1 MIDADGLLRYR
12 GAIDDQ
18 YSVRA
23 RRDQPVRHYLSRA
36 IEAVID
42 GQPVANSSTSV
53 FGCPIERPSTEPRA
67 SLPRI
72 RPASESLVETFDRL
86 EPPIDPESLG
96 NVTYSEQVAPII
108 QQRCQSC
115 HRPGQVAPFSLR
127 TYDDARRWA
136 VSIRE
141 VVEDRRMPPWHADPR
156 FGHFSNDRHLS
167 PQERATLIAWADQGA
182 PQGDP
187 SKEPAPK
194 AWPEGWTIGTP
205 DMVFTMPDPY
215 SVKADGTLPYQHF
228 RVKTHF
234 TEDRWVQA
242 IEPRPG
248 DRAVVHHIIIYLDD
262 HAGKKREHL
271 AAYAPGD
278 IPSIFPPG
286 SAKKI
291 PAGADLIF
299 ELHYTPVGKIHVD
312 QSSVG
317 MIFADSPPEY
327 QVVTAGIANTRF
339 EIPPHEP
346 NHEVRSQKKVPTE
359 VRIVGLFPHMH
370 LRGKDFLFTL
380 VKPDGAE
387 ETLLSVPAY
396 DFAWQSYYRL
406 SEPIT
411 LARGSEVRCVAH
423 FDNSQANPANPDPT
437 RAVRWGDQT
446 YDEMMIG
453 YIDYLVPVGKD

>member
-1 MIDADGLLRYR
+1 KAVALDDVRGSKATVIVFTGIQCPIGDLYMPRLAELEATFRDRGVVFLAINANASESAEQVRDHARRFSIPFRVLKDSPESLAADQLQAERTCEALVIDADGLLRYR

-18 YSVRA
+18 YSIRA
-23 RRDQPVRHYLSRA
+23 RRNQPVRPYLSTA
-36 IEAVID
+36 IEAVIA
-42 GQPVANSSTSV
+42 GQPVTNSSTSV
-53 FGCPIERPSTEPRA
+53 FGCPIERPSTKSRA

-72 RPASESLVETFDRL
+72 RPASESLVETYDRL
-86 EPPIDPESLG
+86 EPPIDPDSLSA
-96 NVTYSEQVAPII
+96 VTYSEQVAPII
-108 QQRCQSC
+108 QKRCQSC

-194 AWPEGWTIGTP
+194 AWPDGWTIGTP
-205 DMVFTMPDPY
+205 DVVFTMPEPY
-215 SVKADGTLPYQHF
+215 TVKADGTLPYQHF
-228 RVKTHF
+228 QVKTHF
-234 TEDRWVQA
+234 TEDRWVRA

-248 DRAVVHHIIIYLDD
+248 DRAVVHHIIVYLDD
-262 HAGKKREHL
+262 HTGQKRQHL

-291 PAGADLIF
+291 PAGSDLIF
-299 ELHYTPVGKIHVD
+299 ELHYTPVGKIHFD

-327 QVVTAGIANTRF
+327 QVVTAGIANMRF
-339 EIPPHEP
+339 E
-346 NHEVRSQKKVPTE
+346 
-359 VRIVGLFPHMH
+359 
-370 LRGKDFLFTL
+370 
-380 VKPDGAE
+380 
-387 ETLLSVPAY
+387 
-396 DFAWQSYYRL
+396 
-406 SEPIT
+406 
-411 LARGSEVRCVAH
+411 
-423 FDNSQANPANPDPT
+423 
-437 RAVRWGDQT
+437 
-446 YDEMMIG
+446 
-453 YIDYLVPVGKD
+453 